1 MNTPNPQ
8 IPPPAPTPPQS
19 SGWTP
24 TTSTMGG
31 AILGGALGTLVTAI
45 VESVYKQKLDSTTVN
60 AISTV
65 CIFAVGYFFK
75 DGGRK

>member
-1 MNTPNPQ
+1 MSTPDPK
-8 IPPPAPTPPQS
+8 IPPPA
-19 SGWTP
+19 GWTP

-45 VESVYKQKLDSTTVN
+45 VEQVSHQKLDSTTVN

-65 CIFAVGYFFK
+65 CIFAVGYLFK
-75 DGGRK
+75 DGGRR